1 MKSLFSYCTGILP
14 ESQSTITPYMFECL
28 VNQKANQNMWSV
40 QEVSQATR
48 SAKDNNHKK
57 EEIDDYK
64 EYKDENEIGENE

>member
-1 MKSLFSYCTGILP
+1 
-14 ESQSTITPYMFECL
+14 MFECL